1 MKNNRILIA
10 LFCLLPFFGNAQSI
24 SDEVALIQSAF
35 GMEKQALVKE
45 AMQLS
50 EEKQQAFWDVYRAY
64 EEERRA
70 LSRERLGIIAD
81 YADNFQTMN
90 DAKAEELA
98 RRLFKAD
105 IAVSKLQNK
114 YFTRFRK
121 ATTGLDAAKFM
132 QIDRHIHATIR
143 VLISDSMP
151 FLVEKQ

>member
-1 MKNNRILIA
+1 M
-10 LFCLLPFFGNAQSI
+10 LPMFGIAQSI

-50 EEKQQAFWDVYRAY
+50 EEKEQAFWDVYRAY
-64 EEERRA
+64 EGERRA
-70 LSRERLGIIAD
+70 LARERLGIIAD
-81 YADNFQTMN
+81 YADNFETMT

-98 RRLFKAD
+98 RRLFKVD
-105 IAVSKLQNK
+105 MAVTKLQNK
-114 YFTRFRK
+114 YFSRFKK

-143 VLISDSMP
+143 LLISDAMP
-151 FLVEKQ
+151 FLVEKG